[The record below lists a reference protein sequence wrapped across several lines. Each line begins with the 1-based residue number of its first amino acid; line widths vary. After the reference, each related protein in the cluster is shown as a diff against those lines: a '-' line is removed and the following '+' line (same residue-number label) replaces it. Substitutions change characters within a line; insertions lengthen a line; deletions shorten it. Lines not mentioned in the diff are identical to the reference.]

1 MQVEIENM
9 IKDFPEKLKSTDT
22 AITPSDKGLSIKV
35 REGNY
40 YKHNVLKYSIQRLLE
55 IYSYVNSQDQ
65 IYSQ

>member
-1 MQVEIENM
+1 M

-22 AITPSDKGLSIKV
+22 AITPSDKGLLIKV
-35 REGNY
+35 REGN